1 MHSLWSSLLLGVC
14 IAACSD
20 PASTSSGDATQAT
33 QIADATTGETG
44 DATGA
49 ETSAH
54 DGTTPSDTPETT
66 AATEVTTPVDTTPD
80 VPEVAPAPSAANR
93 EIHCQA
99 ASDCKPGEV
108 CCTAPSSYL
117 SACVAEGECTA
128 GQRDACLVDAQCAA
142 RRPGQW
148 TTCCHDR
155 GDRNYCAP
163 SPDTCQPI
171 VPCEFVADC
180 ADQAPDVCCSHHS
193 YYGATSCTSSF
204 FATLPGQDCP

>member
-14 IAACSD
+14 VAACSD
-20 PASTSSGDATQAT
+20 LASTSSGDATQGTLA
-33 QIADATTGETG
+33 ADATTGE
-44 DATGA
+44 ATIA
-49 ETSAH
+49 EIAAP
-54 DGTTPSDTPETT
+54 DGTAAPETT
-66 AATEVTTPVDTTPD
+66 AATEVTDPADTAPET
-80 VPEVAPAPSAANR
+80 PEVASPPSAANP

-99 ASDCKPGEV
+99 SSDCQPGEV

-117 SACVAEGECTA
+117 SACIAEAQCTA

-142 RRPGQW
+142 RRPGEW

-171 VPCEFVADC
+171 VPCELVADC
-180 ADQAPDVCCSHHS
+180 ADHAPDRCCSHHS
-193 YYGATSCTSSF
+193 YYGASSCTSTF